1 MKHPKIKRFIA
12 RYFDP
17 ALDLRVQAF
26 NLLGFG
32 GIAAGIFVAVSS
44 VVSNAGAATVLVNLA
59 ISVAAFI
66 LLQFTERK
74 KLRYHAGT
82 WIIVIGVFLFAFPY
96 LFFAAGG
103 YRSGMPCFFVFAI
116 LFTAI
121 MLENKWERAAALVVE
136 FALYAACFLTAYFAP
151 ERVSHFATERD
162 YMFDAL
168 TGVFVVGLILIFVVL
183 LYMRIYDIR
192 QKRLD
197 ELDKL
202 KTEFLQNIS
211 HELKTPLTV
220 IINYALD
227 TLRELEREPLNVPEM
242 EFDQNRI
249 RAEGERLKRMVSQ
262 LLDVTAIESGKL
274 KIHREPVSLAALLSR
289 VADARY
295 TALNENETRL
305 ALEIP
310 GNLPEIAADTDA
322 IEQVLLNLLSNA
334 ARHTKGGVITI
345 SLSAEG
351 GSQNVCVADDGE
363 GMNPE
368 AREQAFLRYVER
380 KSGVS
385 GRSGMGLYICK
396 KLIGAHGG
404 EIGIESAAGKGTA
417 VWFKLPAEETEGKQ
431 I

>member
-1 MKHPKIKRFIA
+1 
-12 RYFDP
+12 
-17 ALDLRVQAF
+17 
-26 NLLGFG
+26 
-32 GIAAGIFVAVSS
+32 
-44 VVSNAGAATVLVNLA
+44 
-59 ISVAAFI
+59 
-66 LLQFTERK
+66 
-74 KLRYHAGT
+74 
-82 WIIVIGVFLFAFPY
+82 
-96 LFFAAGG
+96 
-103 YRSGMPCFFVFAI
+103 VFAI

-121 MLENKWERAAALVVE
+121 MLENKWERAAALALE

-151 ERVSHFATERD
+151 GTVKHFATERD

-183 LYMRIYDIR
+183 LYIRIYNSR
-192 QKRLD
+192 QQQLESLD
-197 ELDKL
+197 EL

-289 VADARY
+289 AADAHWS
-295 TALNENETRL
+295 ALNENETRL

-345 SLSAEG
+345 SLTAENG
-351 GSQNVCVADDGE
+351 CQKVCVADNGE

-380 KSGVS
+380 KSGVT

-396 KLIGAHGG
+396 KLIDAHGG

-417 VWFKLPAEETEGKQ
+417 VWFKLPAKETEVEA